1 MYITIIYTSVSLHHK
16 HGRHSTVSSQH
27 KFLETFLHQDELCHI
42 TPLKMLGLYRE
53 HMCVVPISVGDEQA
67 FLMLSPR
74 AASQWETANYPS
86 ASLVIYPVLSA
97 SPSAALIDVCAR
109 AILEQAGTESFV
121 VKTCDLPLISALRTL
136 RPALTYQRALCTF
149 TPDATVGNY
158 ADDITTVTASIQMT
172 NHIPASARA
181 LLAAHDVYSD
191 SELATMFADGSARCL
206 LSFDNDESEPAAIAL
221 IFPNTRTLHE
231 IGSLYVTPHARRAGH
246 ASALVRAALADVAA
260 RNLAVRYLVDATNV
274 PSITL
279 AQRCGL
285 REVMRLEHWLAE

>member
-86 ASLVIYPVLSA
+86 
-97 SPSAALIDVCAR
+97 
-109 AILEQAGTESFV
+109 
-121 VKTCDLPLISALRTL
+121 
-136 RPALTYQRALCTF
+136 F
-149 TPDATVGNY
+149 TPDAAIENY
-158 ADDITTVTASIQMT
+158 ADDVTTVTASIQTT

-206 LSFDNDESEPAAIAL
+206 LSFDSDESEPEAIAL
-221 IFPNTRTLHE
+221 TFPNTRTLHE
-231 IGSLYVTPHARRAGH
+231 IGSLYVAPHVRRAGH
-246 ASALVRAALADVAA
+246 ASALVRAALTDVAA

>member
-1 MYITIIYTSVSLHHK
+1 MYITIIYTPIGLLHK
-16 HGRHSTVSSQH
+16 CGRHSTVDSQH
-27 KFLETFLHQDELCHI
+27 KNLETFLHQDELRHVS
-42 TPLKMLGLYRE
+42 PLKMLGLYRE
-53 HMCVVPISVGDEQA
+53 HFRVVTISAGDELA
-67 FLMLSPR
+67 YLMLSPR
-74 AASQWETANYPS
+74 AASQWDTANYPS

-109 AILEQAGTESFV
+109 AILEQAGAESFV
-121 VKTCDLPLISALRTL
+121 VKTCDLLLISALRTL

-149 TPDATVGNY
+149 TPDAIVRNDPDGAT
-158 ADDITTVTASIQMT
+158 AIASIQMT

-181 LLAAHDVYSD
+181 LVAAHDVYSD

-206 LSFDNDESEPAAIAL
+206 LSFGDDESEPAAIAL

-231 IGSLYVTPHARRAGH
+231 IGSLYVAPHVRRAGH
-246 ASALVRAALADVAA
+246 ASALVRAALTDVAA

-285 REVMRLEHWLAE
+285 REVMGLEHWLAE